1 MGQKPGCSGVNRS
14 RKAARYGSLAEK
26 WAAERYGLELERD
39 DWHDARRD
47 DRPGDVKAA
56 MNSRE
61 ATRFRLWEEQHR
73 RLRREDG
80 FYVFVLYRPVG
91 RGIDVLRSRTVAA
104 RSLRVRFGGAGDHPK
119 GRQAKVPPG
128 KVFS

>member
-1 MGQKPGCSGVNRS
+1 VNRS

-26 WAAERYGLELERD
+26 WAADRYGLELERD
-39 DWHDARRD
+39 DRHDAHRD
-47 DRPGDVKAA
+47 DRPADVKAA
-56 MNSRE
+56 MDSRN

-91 RGIDVLRSRTVAA
+91 RGIDVIRSRTVAA

-119 GRQAKVPPG
+119 GAQAKVPPER
-128 KVFS
+128 VF